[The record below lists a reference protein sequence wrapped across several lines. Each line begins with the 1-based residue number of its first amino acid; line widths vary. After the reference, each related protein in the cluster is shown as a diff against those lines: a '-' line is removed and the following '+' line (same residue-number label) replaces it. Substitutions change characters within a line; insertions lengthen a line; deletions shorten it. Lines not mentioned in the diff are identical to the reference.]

1 MGLGVFALRIE
12 PDRRLVQPIGNGAV
26 VGPSSILVDEN
37 RFRVEVV
44 QFVPNPDKKRRTAER
59 PQAGVDL
66 AVEKI
71 KQDAL
76 QVPVWHSSRRATT
89 RRA

>member
-1 MGLGVFALRIE
+1 MLPGVFALWIE
-12 PDRRLVQPIGNGAV
+12 PGRRLVQPIGNGAV

-76 QVPVWHSSRRATT
+76 QVPVWRSSRRSHD
-89 RRA
+89 